1 MNYIDKFQLWKND
14 EFFDAA
20 TRGELSSLNPVKDAA
35 EIEKQLKSIEPIIVS
50 YAVKRKQGMQL
61 GAEQLQYLSTLVKA
75 REQKQKEFAEANERL
90 QTLQE
95 MVEQQKQAQVVVTG
109 EVFPGTKMVIG
120 DVSMVVQSSMKYCKF
135 VKLRG
140 DVKMVGI

>member
-1 MNYIDKFQLWKND
+1 
-14 EFFDAA
+14 
-20 TRGELSSLNPVKDAA
+20 
-35 EIEKQLKSIEPIIVS
+35 
-50 YAVKRKQGMQL
+50 MQL

-109 EVFPGTKMVIG
+109 EVFPGTKIVIG